1 MKFSTGI
8 LNQVKR
14 GDQHLITVEI
24 VPEVKKAINTIN
36 GSRGSTAEQP
46 RSVIPRIQSSLT
58 GNTKSIH
65 KNNFATHTDVDD
77 QAYNDNY
84 NYETFDERKPISRF
98 DQSIISDMPA
108 DVQLPV

>member
-24 VPEVKKAINTIN
+24 VPEVKKTINTIN

-46 RSVIPRIQSSLT
+46 RSVIPRL
-58 GNTKSIH
+58 
-65 KNNFATHTDVDD
+65 
-77 QAYNDNY
+77 
-84 NYETFDERKPISRF
+84 
-98 DQSIISDMPA
+98 
-108 DVQLPV
+108 